1 MIRFLIVLVPLLI
14 LMVGAL
20 IAGARQEWWV
30 IPSFAFEIVGIMAVF
45 TFIVYRYLFQLR
57 QRQPDTFGPF
67 YLLSIALKLI
77 AGLALLGTVIW
88 LDKSSSL
95 GNAVVFL
102 ISYGLFTSAEVVL
115 LLGKN

>member
-1 MIRFLIVLVPLLI
+1 MIRFLVVMILLLLLLVSI
-14 LMVGAL
+14 L

-30 IPSFAFEIVGIMAVF
+30 VPSYAFEIVSIMAVF
-45 TFIVYRYLFQLR
+45 TLILYRYLHQLR
-57 QRQPDTFGPF
+57 NRQPDAFGSF

-77 AGLALLGTVIW
+77 AGLALLGAVIW

-102 ISYGLFTSAEVVL
+102 ISYGLFTAAEVVL
-115 LLGKN
+115 LLSKS